1 MKLFLIIYF
10 YFIVSSLNPVC
21 ILHFRKC
28 MTTVL
33 GSTRFEFDFIKCLNI
48 TLILYPIK
56 FLHCYFGKHEAE
68 TFRTFFFFL
77 FYFQS
82 EIFMICFCCKTHIGL
97 DILQDT
103 LYFFYQFVS
112 HSSSKV
118 SRVHIHFVHEQIEA
132 KQQTLL

>member
-68 TFRTFFFFL
+68 TFRTFFFSYFISSQKFL
-77 FYFQS
+77 W
-82 EIFMICFCCKTHIGL
+82 
-97 DILQDT
+97 
-103 LYFFYQFVS
+103 FVS
-112 HSSSKV
+112 VVKH
-118 SRVHIHFVHEQIEA
+118 
-132 KQQTLL
+132 T